1 MANRLID
8 VEVETLVETIAHIYK
23 VLVKKLA
30 YGLRRKVG
38 VEIVNETMG
47 EISTDLGQET
57 RA

>member
-1 MANRLID
+1 MANWLID

-30 YGLRRKVG
+30 YGLRKVG

-57 RA
+57 RG

>member
-1 MANRLID
+1 MANWLID

-30 YGLRRKVG
+30 YGLRKVG

>member
-30 YGLRRKVG
+30 YGQRKVG

-57 RA
+57 RG